1 MSALVNVRA
10 ERREKGRC
18 VTAYLIRRLATSIIV
33 VLGVSIFIFFLL
45 HTIYP
50 TPAQDILGPRATQA
64 AVHSWNKQ
72 HGFLRPWLVQYLTYM
87 NHLIH
92 GNLGFS
98 FKVNQSVAALF
109 QERWLRSAYLS
120 GISLVVAVLIAIPL
134 GIYQAV
140 RRNTIGDNVVTS
152 LAFVT
157 YAMPVFF
164 LALILIQVFALSFP
178 IFSFEASQS
187 LSIWRVIGDWHA
199 MTLPIATLTLLTVA
213 GFSRYMRSTSIDTLA
228 QDYIKAARAKGLP
241 ERLVL
246 TRHLL
251 RNACLP
257 MLTLIGLSIPFL
269 LAGNLIVESVF
280 NYQGLGLLFYTS
292 LSNVDYYVL
301 LAYTLIGAFLTVAGN
316 FVADIAL
323 TIADPRIRLS

>member
-1 MSALVNVRA
+1 VS
-10 ERREKGRC
+10 
-18 VTAYLIRRLATSIIV
+18 AYLIRRILTSLV
-33 VLGVSIFIFFLL
+33 VVVGVSIFIFFLL
-45 HTIYP
+45 HVIYP
-50 TPAQDILGPRATQA
+50 SPAQDILGPKATQA
-64 AVHSWNKQ
+64 SVNSWNKQ
-72 HGFLRPWLVQYLTYM
+72 HGFDRPWVVQYLTYM

-98 FKVNQSVAALF
+98 YKVNQSVAALF
-109 QERWLRSAYLS
+109 GERWMRSAYLS
-120 GISLVVAVLIAIPL
+120 GISLVLAVLIAIPL
-134 GIYQAV
+134 GIYQATK
-140 RRNTIGDNVVTS
+140 RNTVGDTVVTS
-152 LAFVT
+152 LAFTT

-164 LALILIQVFALSFP
+164 LAIILIQVFAFSFP

-187 LSIWRVIGDWHA
+187 LSLIRVIGDWHS
-199 MTLPIATLTLLTVA
+199 MTLPIATLTLLSVA

-251 RNACLP
+251 RNASLP
-257 MLTLIGLSIPFL
+257 MVTLIGLSIPFL
-269 LAGNLIVESVF
+269 LSGNLITEFVF
-280 NYQGLGLLFYTS
+280 NFQGLGLLFYNS
-292 LSNVDYYVL
+292 LSNVDYNVL
-301 LAYTLIGAFLTVAGN
+301 LAYTLAGAFLTVAGN